1 MSELLRRWLRD
12 DVGVTQHVDS
22 FESAFASGFLFG
34 EILAR
39 CNVQPDFAKFVNKNT
54 PDARINNFTRLQ
66 VRRRGRLLRGLLLDA
81 ARPARGSRSRRRAA
95 RVPDETRAS
104 RHVGPTRETSFGSV
118 NPRNIVRFPGFARLS
133 RARSSPRRAR
143 THAIPNH
150 HPHIIFDDHQP
161 SLQTLGVPLDA
172 RAVTSIVREERGV
185 ATRLLVQL
193 KSVLDAMVRDVE
205 QSKRAGVSALAR
217 SASLPTKPSLSVAQS
232 HRGVGAFNSR
242 LSTRRDADAK
252 IFNDVVR
259 ARETRPNALMETSRV
274 RAFLAEGERQKA
286 EAAEAVRN
294 RKIGISNRHAD
305 RRVEAVNAFNKTR
318 EAKAVRAASEYATHA
333 EILRARADAER
344 REIEIEM
351 ALEEKERLAR
361 VAREEREGEEALRGL
376 DAFEKNLSRN
386 AAGRKARQESS
397 GTSGLGIPGGSR
409 RDPREHL
416 AAMRASLPDPRAMQR
431 EGERTIRRIKS
442 DRSEEALARSA
453 ERRRRKLDAE
463 RERAGATAEAR
474 RREDE
479 LLATLAVK
487 SKQETRVAERL
498 SALERE
504 RDVMRDNRR
513 DRDARYDAQRRADW
527 ERRSPRGEDGSAAA
541 RGLPRG
547 RGGCGGGHRRR
558 ALRERARAPRG
569 CPAVRGGRGARYRR
583 AGVPLRGS
591 TARRRRSSCRGA
603 STASGPGCWWRA
615 SRSPSRCP
623 RARRR

>member
-1 MSELLRRWLRD
+1 MP
-12 DVGVTQHVDS
+12 
-22 FESAFASGFLFG
+22 
-34 EILAR
+34 
-39 CNVQPDFAKFVNKNT
+39 PD
-54 PDARINNFTRLQ
+54 P
-66 VRRRGRLLRGLLLDA
+66 
-81 ARPARGSRSRRRAA
+81 RAA
-95 RVPDETRAS
+95 RGRADAPRASPDETRAS

-386 AAGRKARQESS
+386 AAGRKASDESS

-442 DRSEEALARSA
+442 DRSEEALARKER
-453 ERRRRKLDAE
+453 ERRRRSWTPSAN
-463 RERAGATAEAR
+463 AGAAAEAR

-487 SKQETRVAERL
+487 SAGDASPTLLRAR
-498 SALERE
+498 ARAG
-504 RDVMRDNRR
+504 
-513 DRDARYDAQRRADW
+513 RDARQQARTATPATTQRRADW
-527 ERRSPRGEDGSAAA
+527 EASASPRGEDGSAAA

-547 RGGCGGGHRRR
+547 RGAGGGGHRRR
-558 ALRERARAPRG
+558 ALRERAQRREDVRRFVG
-569 CPAVRGGRGARYRR
+569 GAVRDIVAL
-583 AGVPLRGS
+583 GVPLRGVPRGDGE
-591 TARRRRSSCRGA
+591 ARAAARVPRVDWAAG
-603 STASGPGCWWRA
+603 GGRA
-615 SRSPSRCP
+615 APSRCP

>member
-1 MSELLRRWLRD
+1 M
-12 DVGVTQHVDS
+12 
-22 FESAFASGFLFG
+22 
-34 EILAR
+34 
-39 CNVQPDFAKFVNKNT
+39 
-54 PDARINNFTRLQ
+54 
-66 VRRRGRLLRGLLLDA
+66 
-81 ARPARGSRSRRRAA
+81 
-95 RVPDETRAS
+95 
-104 RHVGPTRETSFGSV
+104 
-118 NPRNIVRFPGFARLS
+118 
-133 RARSSPRRAR
+133 
-143 THAIPNH
+143 
-150 HPHIIFDDHQP
+150 
-161 SLQTLGVPLDA
+161 
-172 RAVTSIVREERGV
+172 TSIVREERGV

-259 ARETRPNALMETSRV
+259 AREARPNALMGTSRV
-274 RAFLAEGERQKA
+274 RAFLQEGERQKA

-386 AAGRKARQESS
+386 AAGRKASDESS

-442 DRSEEALARSA
+442 DRSEEALARKER

-463 RERAGATAEAR
+463 RERAGAAAEAR

-513 DRDARYDAQRRADW
+513 DRDARYEAQRRADW
-527 ERRSPRGEDGSAAA
+527 EAALRREAKMAAQRRAAYRADAAAAAADIDDALSASERERREDVRRFVGGALRDIVALACRCAEYREATEKLVPRREYREWTGLLVAGEPLPFSLPSREAEVAEGAEAVTGGARVVTRLDEANARDYLRGEGDW
-541 RGLPRG
+541 
-547 RGGCGGGHRRR
+547 
-558 ALRERARAPRG
+558 
-569 CPAVRGGRGARYRR
+569 
-583 AGVPLRGS
+583 
-591 TARRRRSSCRGA
+591 ARR
-603 STASGPGCWWRA
+603 
-615 SRSPSRCP
+615 
-623 RARRR
+623 